1 MKKIINYLTD
11 FYGFEK
17 LKTSI
22 PKNEFEYLKR
32 NFYLFILNKIS
43 DKLFYFLREVS
54 PIKYLENHPHGSLYF
69 NKRVDNQIYELI
81 IDIKQFIPEP
91 LIRLSFYGSRNY
103 MEKKVIKKVTKKDID
118 TLLSKDKHFKSL
130 LRENKLKSIL
140 N

>member
-22 PKNEFEYLKR
+22 PKNKFEYLKR

-54 PIKYLENHPHGSLYF
+54 PIKYLENYPDGSLYF

-91 LIRLSFYGSRNY
+91 LIRLSFCGSRNY